1 MKEIERKRTCSYD
14 NDLIKE
20 VLKNEMT
27 FLEKRDT
34 MYLGDI
40 YVFLSKALDG
50 VESKKDL
57 SDGEIED
64 IKRIRN
70 LIKGL

>member
-1 MKEIERKRTCSYD
+1 MIRKCSYS
-14 NDLIKE
+14 NELIKE
-20 VLKNEMT
+20 VLENEME
-27 FLEKRDT
+27 FLEKRNT

-50 VESKKDL
+50 VENKKDL
-57 SDGEIED
+57 SDSEKED

-70 LIKGL
+70 IIKGL

>member
-1 MKEIERKRTCSYD
+1 MRKCIYD
-14 NDLIKE
+14 NELIKE
-20 VLKNEMT
+20 VLKNEME

-40 YVFLSKALDG
+40 YVFLTKALDG
-50 VESKKDL
+50 VENKKDL
-57 SDGEIED
+57 SDGEKED

-70 LIKGL
+70 IIKGL

>member
-1 MKEIERKRTCSYD
+1 MRKCTYD
-14 NDLIKE
+14 NELIKE
-20 VLKNEMT
+20 VLQNEME

-50 VESKKDL
+50 IENKKDL
-57 SDGEIED
+57 SDGEKED